1 MKDLKEK
8 KNSGKKSEKKVNAK
22 KVNGKKGETSIK
34 NAKIEKVEVVEKET
48 KTAPVAKEKPVKRS
62 KSEKVLDIISNMGI
76 VIGLLV
82 IFLGAVA
89 FNENTVVQTIGM
101 ALVALSGILKAM
113 VSKLGVIGKC
123 MVSVDIAAVTAL
135 LISGMFV
142 KDAGVLTII
151 SAIVLGILT
160 LSIVPGILLS
170 KGNAI
175 DKAINSTIVVIA
187 GLLLLTN
194 LFDIDSLVTINVIGL
209 IIIALAVMVKIFL
222 NQNKTLALKIFNIVT
237 VGLLVAIYCTYNLF
251 EEAELAL
258 TIELVL
264 LTIGLIGSAVS
275 SKKAVLLK
283 SIFGIA
289 LVGLIGTWVLANG
302 AYSGTAFTASSMSR
316 VGLTDVS
323 TIMYYGIYFVLDKVV
338 YLIALAAFYGVLS
351 KTEGY
356 NKLVNN
362 IAKKMESS
370 RLLFVILVVLGL
382 AALGAILS
390 QTMVAL
396 AFVPFVVSILSRMKV
411 DKLTTMVATF
421 GSVILGTMAAPWGT
435 ESIEAFNYYTS
446 QNLETGFVLRLILEG
461 IAIVLFI
468 LFIGLRLT
476 AKKNKELEA
485 AKDPYELEE
494 VDNEVNETP
503 VKVSLIVMAVITILA
518 YVNWESY
525 LGIKYFKNLFDTVMK
540 SNIGSSITSILG
552 NSTFSEVFGS
562 GFGAFGTWSLLIFAA
577 FIMVFA
583 VIIAVL
589 NKFEISDFFEAS
601 EKGIKAMI
609 KPIVMFMIAFVVF
622 GIPYTSQF
630 TVTMANS
637 LYSMVEGFNPIV
649 TILSSFVTAIFH
661 MDFGFSGYAVGAY
674 ALATF
679 KANVDVVHTIYVAT
693 HGLVQ
698 ILLPTSGL
706 LVLGLTYTKTEYK
719 SWLKYIWKFA
729 LSFVAVLVIVAL
741 IATYAA

>member
-8 KNSGKKSEKKVNAK
+8 KNSGKKSEKKVNTK
-22 KVNGKKGETSIK
+22 KVNGKKGVTSTK
-34 NAKIEKVEVVEKET
+34 NAKISKVEVVEKET
-48 KTAPVAKEKPVKRS
+48 KAAPVAKEKPVKKS
-62 KSEKVLDIISNMGI
+62 KSQKVLDIISNMGI
-76 VIGLLV
+76 IIGLLV

-101 ALVALSGILKAM
+101 ALVALSGILKAI

-123 MVSVDIAAVTAL
+123 MVSIDIVAVTTL

-151 SAIVLGILT
+151 GAVVLGILT
-160 LSIVPGILLS
+160 LSVVPGILLS

-209 IIIALAVMVKIFL
+209 IIIALAFMVKIFL
-222 NQNKTLALKIFNIVT
+222 SQNKTLALKLFNIIT
-237 VGLLVAIYCTYNLF
+237 VGLLAAIYCTYNLF

-258 TIELVL
+258 TIELIL
-264 LTIGLIGSAVS
+264 LIVGIVGSAVS

-283 SIFGIA
+283 SILGIA
-289 LVGLIGTWVLANG
+289 LVGIIGTWVLANG
-302 AYSGTAFTASSMSR
+302 TFSGTTFSASSMAR

-323 TIMYYGIYFVLDKVV
+323 TLMYYGIYFVLDKVV

-356 NKLVNN
+356 AKLVNN

-396 AFVPFVVSILSRMKV
+396 AFVPFAVSILSRMKV

-435 ESIEAFNYYTS
+435 EAIEAFNYYTS

-468 LFIGLRLT
+468 LFVGLRLT

-485 AKDPYELEE
+485 AEDPYELEE

-503 VKVSLIVMAVITILA
+503 VKVSLIVMAVIAILA

-525 LGIKYFKNLFDTVMK
+525 LGVKYFKNLFDTVMK

-552 NSTFSEVFGS
+552 NSTFSETFGS

-577 FIMVFA
+577 VIMIFA
-583 VIIAVL
+583 VVIAVL
-589 NKFEISDFFEAS
+589 NKIEISDFLEAC

-622 GIPYTSQF
+622 GIPYTCQF
-630 TVTMANS
+630 SVTMANS

-674 ALATF
+674 ALAAF
-679 KANVDVVHTIYVAT
+679 KANADVVHTIYVAT